1 MYPTLLFRS
10 IGGFASI
17 ISGLFLGIGHLINLL
32 GKTNDGTVLGQSL
45 IFFGHLS
52 LIFAFIGLF
61 EAQGKRNGLLGNLG
75 MLLGLI
81 GTTFVTAVVYVEIAA
96 VSGVNV
102 NSILNEGVSGIIYT
116 VGPLFFVLGM
126 ILVGISVM
134 KEGIL
139 PFISGLCLIIGTF
152 VFTLATFIPNAEGI
166 ISVIGGT
173 VTGIGFIWI
182 GKYLLSA
189 IEETKQSNK
198 NESFI
203 SLKR

>member
-1 MYPTLLFRS
+1 M
-10 IGGFASI
+10 
-17 ISGLFLGIGHLINLL
+17 L
-32 GKTNDGTVLGQSL
+32 GKTNDGTVFGQSL

-61 EAQGKRNGLLGNLG
+61 EAQGKRNGLFGNLG
-75 MLLGLI
+75 MLFGLI

-116 VGPLFFVLGM
+116 VGPLFFVFGM
-126 ILVGISVM
+126 ILVGISIM

-173 VTGIGFIWI
+173 VTGIGFVWI
-182 GKYLLSA
+182 GKYLLSP

-203 SLKR
+203 SLKK